1 MICFL
6 STISFA
12 SVLLSIAVQAVKKCF
27 RTPIP
32 KKIGTSWDLNPYCSG
47 GRSHHH
53 ITHINPF
60 AKYPKFGGVTA
71 SSRGGMT
78 GKVLT
83 RQLNRK
89 TWIGWELNTRPLEY
103 RKSYTTLSA
112 IMLTP
117 STPSFMSLLPS
128 IASPIQE
135 KYWNIPWKTLRP
147 GWIWTHAR
155 RIT

>member
-1 MICFL
+1 MHR
-6 STISFA
+6 SA
-12 SVLLSIAVQAVKKCF
+12 SGEKVFSYAYTEKC
-27 RTPIP
+27 
-32 KKIGTSWDLNPYCSG
+32 GTSWDLNPHCSG

-60 AKYPKFGGVTA
+60 AKYPKLGGVTA

-89 TWIGWELNTRPLEY
+89 TGIGWELNTRTWNTA
-103 RKSYTTLSA
+103 KNYTTLSA

-117 STPSFMSLLPS
+117 STPSFMSLLSS
-128 IASPIQE
+128 IASPIQK
-135 KYWNIPWKTLRP
+135 KY
-147 GWIWTHAR
+147 
-155 RIT
+155 